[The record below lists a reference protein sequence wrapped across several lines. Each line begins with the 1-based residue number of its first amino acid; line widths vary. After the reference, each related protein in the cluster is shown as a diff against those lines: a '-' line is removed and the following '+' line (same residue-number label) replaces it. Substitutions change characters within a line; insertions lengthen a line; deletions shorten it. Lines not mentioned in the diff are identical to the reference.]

1 MIPKPKTAIVL
12 PAYNAEKTLY
22 KTLADIPYEY
32 VDFLILVDDKS
43 KDDTVRVAKGIKEQE
58 IFINKENFYIIE
70 LPKNLGYGGNQKTCY
85 DKALSLGVDIVIML
99 HPDYQYDPRS
109 IADFI
114 KSFNEEK
121 ADVVLGSRIRN
132 RAESISGGMPIYKY
146 YSNRF
151 LSILQNLIT
160 GENLS
165 EWHTGMRAYKR
176 EVLES
181 IKYRDFSNDFIFD
194 TEMLLSIVARKYK
207 IGEVAVPVR
216 YFEEASSINFKRSL
230 RYGILTLF
238 YTLKYLFGEYRD

>member
-1 MIPKPKTAIVL
+1 MLKNPKTAIVL

-32 VDFLILVDDKS
+32 VGFLVLADDCS
-43 KDDTVRVAKGIKEQE
+43 KDDTVKVAKDIREQE

-85 DKALSLGVDIVIML
+85 DKALSLGADIVIML
-99 HPDYQYDPRS
+99 HPDYQYDPRA

-114 KSFNEEK
+114 KSFNVAG

-132 RAESISGGMPIYKY
+132 RTESISGGMPIYKY

-165 EWHTGMRAYKR
+165 EWHTGMRAYNR

-181 IKYRDFSNDFIFD
+181 IKYKDFSNDFIFD

-216 YFEEASSINFKRSL
+216 YFKEASSINFKRSL
-230 RYGILTLF
+230 RYGILTF
-238 YTLKYLFGEYRD
+238 FHTLKYLFGKYKD